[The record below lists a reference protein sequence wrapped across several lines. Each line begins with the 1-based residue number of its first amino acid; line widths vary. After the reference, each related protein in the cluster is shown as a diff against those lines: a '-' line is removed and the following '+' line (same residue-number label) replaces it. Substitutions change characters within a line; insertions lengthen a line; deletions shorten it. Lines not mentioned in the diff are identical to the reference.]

1 MLVFTGD
8 TDMTNG
14 RCMQML
20 VVYFLVGRV
29 AVSAMHDMDIIGSYT
44 PDLAQVHER
53 NLSKFSLPVLYVA
66 GLIHN

>member
-1 MLVFTGD
+1 
-8 TDMTNG
+8 
-14 RCMQML
+14 MQML